1 MEGENCSVSH
11 GNSIIKGISNFK
23 LLTREIEDL
32 LNLLRSNAD
41 PETLTRY
48 IDFLKQL
55 ADKRDLIEDEKE
67 KITNIIKE
75 CISFSLSYIEDSKKF
90 SSEENEIRL
99 ELYCMLSLTVLNLL
113 NDNDIEY
120 NSIAFTFMSKCPKM
134 VRLFN
139 CQRHYEKGEYYVV
152 KCKELTET
160 IIDKYKHS
168 DVFVTKILMDKK
180 ISVDL
185 YHIETISNRGKLD
198 ESFDEIQ
205 KVKSR
210 LSDFP
215 DHREYFINICYN
227 VSIKFYKKERY
238 EHSIT
243 LLETALKIATD
254 VNPSCESISIIAK
267 LLTHIY
273 TKQSIA
279 TNWQKC
285 LKIFNLIKEKD
296 VPIAFFPDLFTAAFF
311 SGNQNTIADILSHYH
326 KSGDFS
332 TCFISEVV
340 EKLNGKGYYKI
351 AIDFIHKERQ
361 RRLELKE
368 KFYLFSLELQV
379 HLKTSSLE
387 KASALLEDA
396 IRLAKSTDV
405 TLKQTNSFCK
415 VLFSYADRLFKSQSF
430 MQSLTWY
437 KKFLKF
443 VETTRISG
451 AAITFLKKRICLC
464 YLEMSEGQLA
474 KQMFMKIECPNSNTD
489 FLHLYLGLQIA
500 IMCEDQELA
509 DIALKYTGGYDHS
522 LEEVLLACC
531 RKALSIGKTAF
542 ICKILELL
550 IEKFNVNEG
559 SLSHLKLSEI
569 LIKLYLGSTEM
580 MEEQEKIIICLR
592 KALEI
597 SEHVEKGNAT
607 EDMMEWFCRVAWN
620 MALKEGTKVGNVF
633 EFFYICCQFLEKLK
647 GSYVRLKNALI
658 FVIAAGIQTLREN
671 GKSEGMEEE
680 SKDISRKTLSSIDIC
695 RNIEKDNTRILS
707 LLYVYEFETRL
718 LMEDPSAESILRR
731 MWQMPFVDAEALQ
744 LVASIAYEDS

>member
-11 GNSIIKGISNFK
+11 GNSIMK
-23 LLTREIEDL
+23 
-32 LNLLRSNAD
+32 
-41 PETLTRY
+41 
-48 IDFLKQL
+48 
-55 ADKRDLIEDEKE
+55 
-67 KITNIIKE
+67 
-75 CISFSLSYIEDSKKF
+75 
-90 SSEENEIRL
+90 
-99 ELYCMLSLTVLNLL
+99 
-113 NDNDIEY
+113 
-120 NSIAFTFMSKCPKM
+120 
-134 VRLFN
+134 
-139 CQRHYEKGEYYVV
+139 
-152 KCKELTET
+152 
-160 IIDKYKHS
+160 
-168 DVFVTKILMDKK
+168 
-180 ISVDL
+180 
-185 YHIETISNRGKLD
+185 
-198 ESFDEIQ
+198 
-205 KVKSR
+205 
-210 LSDFP
+210 
-215 DHREYFINICYN
+215 
-227 VSIKFYKKERY
+227 
-238 EHSIT
+238 
-243 LLETALKIATD
+243 
-254 VNPSCESISIIAK
+254 
-267 LLTHIY
+267 
-273 TKQSIA
+273 
-279 TNWQKC
+279 
-285 LKIFNLIKEKD
+285 
-296 VPIAFFPDLFTAAFF
+296 
-311 SGNQNTIADILSHYH
+311 GNQNTIADILSHYH

-332 TCFISEVV
+332 TSFISEVV
-340 EKLNGKGYYKI
+340 EKLNGKGYYRI

-451 AAITFLKKRICLC
+451 AAITFLKQRICLC
-464 YLEMSEGQLA
+464 YLEMNEGQLA

-559 SLSHLKLSEI
+559 SLSHLKLSQI

-620 MALKEGTKVGNVF
+620 MALKEGTKVKNVF

-671 GKSEGMEEE
+671 SKSEGMEEE
-680 SKDISRKTLSSIDIC
+680 SKDISRKILSSIDIC

-707 LLYVYEFETRL
+707 LLHVYEFETRL

-731 MWQMPFVDAEALQ
+731 MLQMPFVDAEALQ
-744 LVASIAYEDS
+744 LVASIAYEDSSNNFKLVTIALEGAINKTDQTDSRIGQLYHSLLQVLFFTQEYVTSSVEEQTMNVCKTVLKRLEEDDSFQEYPEMKVLWLMTKCWNWGVHKLSAGNPTSGHEWCTLAMKLLQKLKGLKGLHEEKLQALFSSYFGTQDVPWEQCPWSSSDRPRVLTYDCNKNTGHGSSAPGQVLIEHGFSSMIATKTQAMGAVPLVKF